1 MKIAEVPF
9 WNTEEIASRLQEMG
23 DRITEDYAGKRLTV
37 IGMLQ
42 GSFIFMADLVRHIRR
57 PVECHFIDRITSSRR
72 TEITELMFA
81 CRASVRDADVL
92 LVQDVLDT
100 GVTLGYVRQYL
111 EAQGAR
117 SIRVAALL
125 DKPACRRVDI
135 QADYVGL
142 QVPDEYFVG
151 YGLDCKGAFRNLPY
165 LTYVR
170 ETNL

>member
-1 MKIAEVPF
+1 MKIADVPF
-9 WNTEEIASRLQEMG
+9 WDTEEIAGRLTEMG
-23 DRITEDYAGKRLTV
+23 QRITEDCAGKRLAV

-42 GSFIFMADLVRHIRR
+42 GSFIFMADLVRHIRL
-57 PVECHFIDRITSSRR
+57 PVECYFIDRITSSRSE
-72 TEITELMFA
+72 EITELMFA
-81 CRASVRDADVL
+81 CRASVEDADVL

-117 SIRVAALL
+117 SIRIAALL

-135 QADYVGL
+135 KADYVGL

-170 ETNL
+170 ETTL